1 MSETNGAPAERET
14 SGGRPSRAR
23 AANPGKIRVGWPAPG
38 AAAVLVVI
46 LALWVVPW
54 VSFGV
59 SQEHVRP
66 LETAAFVLVGGGAL
80 IALLASIGRD
90 LAGADKDVAEFWR
103 GLLGGVERLRNGA
116 QFRYRLGRECARCRR
131 DRRTSSSL
139 VLVRLTT
146 NGDGDVADARDAL
159 EHLAAALV
167 GGLRS
172 SDVVGMVSEN
182 ELGILAIDARPSA
195 RGTIVA
201 RLRRT
206 IAAAFLEW
214 AQDGARS
221 GALSLSL
228 GAYTLDPA
236 DNAAS
241 SVAAARQTL
250 RPVATQDTR
259 AA

>member
-1 MSETNGAPAERET
+1 MSQTSGAPGEREK
-14 SGGRPSRAR
+14 SGPSVSRAR
-23 AANPGKIRVGWPAPG
+23 AANPGKIRVAWPAPG
-38 AAAVLVVI
+38 AAAVLAVV
-46 LALWVVPW
+46 LALWAVPW

-59 SQEHVRP
+59 TQEHLRP

-80 IALLASIGRD
+80 LALLASVGRD

-116 QFRYRLGRECARCRR
+116 QFRYRLGRECARCGR

-139 VLVRLTT
+139 ILVRLTAS
-146 NGDGDVADARDAL
+146 GDGDVADARDAL
-159 EHLAAALV
+159 EHLADALV
-167 GGLRS
+167 GGLRT

-182 ELGILAIDARPSA
+182 ELGVLAIGAKPSA
-195 RGTIVA
+195 RGTIVS

-206 IAAAFLEW
+206 VAAAFLQW
-214 AQDGARS
+214 AEGGAGN